1 MLMWVLQ
8 ALFQAH
14 EGAERRPHQTCILD
28 KFAIREVRSRC
39 GLKSR
44 ILVLNSHSDI
54 LAELDIPPSGIQEV
68 QDVVP
73 YPRGTM
79 TPGGYLPGAAQP
91 PEILLYYS
99 AQLYLRKLLNDI
111 QKELYQ
117 ESKLAAA

>member
-1 MLMWVLQ
+1 MRSFLW
-8 ALFQAH
+8 ALKL
-14 EGAERRPHQTCILD
+14 T
-28 KFAIREVRSRC
+28 ST
-39 GLKSR
+39 
-44 ILVLNSHSDI
+44 SDI

-73 YPRGTM
+73 YPKGTM
-79 TPGGYLPGAAQP
+79 APGGYIPGEVQP

-117 ESKLAAA
+117 ESKSRILQYCVFNAKCQKLTTPQRIRRSNELHGRLVFAMHSIS